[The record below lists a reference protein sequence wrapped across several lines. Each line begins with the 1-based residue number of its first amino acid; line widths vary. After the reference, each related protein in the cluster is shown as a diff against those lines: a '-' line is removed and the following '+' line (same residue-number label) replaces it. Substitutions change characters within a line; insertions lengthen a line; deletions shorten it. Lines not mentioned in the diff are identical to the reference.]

1 MEWLDWPSE
10 AQKLLQRNDTGG
22 AIPGGQGGS
31 RWRLVVW
38 LVTVVAGVY
47 IYMKMR
53 KLKAILMAEQTVR
66 LEEKRRAQH
75 PEPAFI

>member
-1 MEWLDWPSE
+1 MTQEKEKD
-10 AQKLLQRNDTGG
+10 N
-22 AIPGGQGGS
+22 
-31 RWRLVVW
+31 LVNGVVLGFTF